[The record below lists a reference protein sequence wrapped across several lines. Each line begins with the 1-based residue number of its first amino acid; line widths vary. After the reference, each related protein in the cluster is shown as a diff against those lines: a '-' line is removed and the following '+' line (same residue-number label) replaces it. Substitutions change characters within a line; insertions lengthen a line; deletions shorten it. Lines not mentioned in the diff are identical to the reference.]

1 MRSVGID
8 IGGTFTDVVVM
19 GDDGSVST
27 TKSPST
33 PGRLQEGLLAALSA
47 AAEKEKTDLAALL
60 GRIDRIAHGTTVAT
74 NAFIER
80 RGAKVA
86 LLTTRGFEDTMIM
99 QRMMGMTAGLSPSEL
114 TDYSNRRVPDP
125 IVPRSLIFG
134 IRERIDYRGDVIAPL
149 VEQDVYE
156 AIARTKEAGIEAI
169 AVSYLWSFK
178 NTAHERKTMEIL
190 GEELPGVYLTASHEL
205 APRLGEYERTA
216 TAVINAYLGPL
227 VREYTDQLGRK
238 LDKNRL
244 FLLDSS
250 GGVMTPDEA
259 GRAPVRLLL
268 SGPSGGV
275 TAAKY
280 MGDLCGHENIISFDM
295 GGTSTDVAVIAAG
308 QAGQRKETV
317 AGKYHLLLPMLDVR
331 AIGAGGG
338 SIAGVEE
345 GGYIFVGPES
355 AGAEPGPACYGRG
368 GERPTVT
375 DADVALGIIDPDGF
389 LGGKLALDREKA
401 REAIRVHVADPLNV
415 SIEEA
420 AAGIKRIVDTRMADL
435 LRTVTIEQG
444 HDARE
449 FVLYAFGGAGPAH
462 APAFALDVVEEVLV
476 PASQSVFC
484 AFGAVASDIALSAG
498 RAEPKRYG
506 RDGKSAVALADVEA
520 IFKGL
525 EDQANE
531 SLAQQNVPPERR
543 RFRRVVEVRFIRQTK
558 SLSVPFPGSIEGLI
572 ENFLNAYK
580 TRYGAEAVPEKA
592 GFEFVTYVVE
602 ALGLLPRPDCARYP
616 SAGEDAHH
624 AVKANRPVYDMVEQ
638 GFVETPIY
646 RGEALQNGN
655 RIIGPAVIE
664 YESTTVVIHTGQV
677 GTIDEYLGISIR
689 RGCKGTDPRLPH
701 AGACLKSVPEN
712 PGRV

>member
-1 MRSVGID
+1 MSSIGID

-33 PGRLQEGLLAALSA
+33 PGRLQEGLLAALTA
-47 AAEKEKTDLAALL
+47 AAEKENTDLAELL

-80 RGAKVA
+80 RGARVA

-134 IRERIDYRGDVIAPL
+134 IRERIDYRGEVIAPL
-149 VEQDVYE
+149 VEQDVHD
-156 AIARTKEAGIEAI
+156 AISRIKEAGIEAI

-178 NTAHERKTMEIL
+178 NSVHEKRTMEIL
-190 GEELPGVYLTASHEL
+190 TGELPDVYLSVSHEL

-216 TAVINAYLGPL
+216 TTVINACLGPL
-227 VREYTDQLGRK
+227 VREYTDQLNRR
-238 LDKNRL
+238 LRNNRL

-280 MGDLCGHENIISFDM
+280 MGRLCGHENIISFDM

-308 QAGQRKETV
+308 QAGQRRETV

-338 SIAGVEE
+338 SIAGVEQ
-345 GGYIFVGPES
+345 GGYIYVGPES
-355 AGAEPGPACYGRG
+355 AGAEPGPACYGLG
-368 GERPTVT
+368 GELPTVT
-375 DADVALGIIDPDGF
+375 DADVVLGIIDPAGF

-401 REAIRVHVADPLNV
+401 RKAIKVHVADPLAL

-449 FVLYAFGGAGPAH
+449 FVLYAFGGAGPTH
-462 APAFALDVVEEVLV
+462 APAFALDVVEEVLI

-484 AFGAVASDIALSAG
+484 AFGAVASDITLNAG

-506 RDGKSAVALADVEA
+506 RDGKGAVELADMED
-520 IFKGL
+520 IFSGL
-525 EDQANE
+525 EEQADK
-531 SLAQQNVPPERR
+531 SLEQQGVPPEQRR
-543 RFRRVVEVRFIRQTK
+543 LQRVVEVRFIRQTK
-558 SLSVPFPGSIEGLI
+558 SLSVPFPGSVEGLVK
-572 ENFLNAYK
+572 NFLDAYTK
-580 TRYGAEAVPEKA
+580 RYGAEAVPEKA

-602 ALGLLPRPDCARYP
+602 AVGLLPRPDCARYP
-616 SAGEDAHH
+616 SAGMDASH
-624 AVKANRPVYDMVEQ
+624 AKKGSRPVYDMVKHV
-638 GFVETPIY
+638 FVDTPIY

-655 RIIGPAVIE
+655 RIDGPGIIE
-664 YESTTVVIHTGQV
+664 YETTTVVIHSGQV
-677 GTIDEYLGISIR
+677 GTIDEFLGISVR
-689 RGCKGTDPRLPH
+689 R
-701 AGACLKSVPEN
+701 V
-712 PGRV
+712 

>member
-1 MRSVGID
+1 MSSIGID

-33 PGRLQEGLLAALSA
+33 PGRLQEGLLAALTA
-47 AAEKEKTDLAALL
+47 AAEKENTDLAELL

-80 RGAKVA
+80 RGARVA

-134 IRERIDYRGDVIAPL
+134 IRERIDYRGEVIAPL
-149 VEQDVYE
+149 VEQDVHD
-156 AIARTKEAGIEAI
+156 AISRIKEAGIEAI

-178 NTAHERKTMEIL
+178 NSVHEKRTMEIL
-190 GEELPGVYLTASHEL
+190 TGELPDVYLSVSHEL

-216 TAVINAYLGPL
+216 TTVINACLGPL
-227 VREYTDQLGRK
+227 VREYTDQLNRR
-238 LDKNRL
+238 LRNNRL

-280 MGDLCGHENIISFDM
+280 MGRLCGHENIISFDM

-308 QAGQRKETV
+308 QAGQRRETV
-317 AGKYHLLLPMLDVR
+317 ADKYHLLLPMLDVR

-338 SIAGVEE
+338 SIAGVEQ
-345 GGYIFVGPES
+345 GGYIYVGPES
-355 AGAEPGPACYGRG
+355 AGAEPGPACYGLG
-368 GERPTVT
+368 GELPTVT
-375 DADVALGIIDPDGF
+375 DADVVLGIIDPAGF

-401 REAIRVHVADPLNV
+401 RKAIKVHVADPLAL

-449 FVLYAFGGAGPAH
+449 FVLYAFGGAGPTH
-462 APAFALDVVEEVLV
+462 APAFALDVVEEVLI

-484 AFGAVASDIALSAG
+484 AFGAVASDITLNAG

-506 RDGKSAVALADVEA
+506 RDGKGAVELADMED
-520 IFKGL
+520 IFSGL
-525 EDQANE
+525 EEQADK
-531 SLAQQNVPPERR
+531 SLEQQGVPPEQRR
-543 RFRRVVEVRFIRQTK
+543 LQRVVEVRFIRQTK
-558 SLSVPFPGSIEGLI
+558 SLSVPFPGSVEGLVK
-572 ENFLNAYK
+572 NFLDAYTK
-580 TRYGAEAVPEKA
+580 RYGAEAVPEKA

-602 ALGLLPRPDCARYP
+602 AVGLLPRPDCARYP
-616 SAGEDAHH
+616 SAGMDASH
-624 AVKANRPVYDMVEQ
+624 AKKGSRPVYDMVEQ

-646 RGEALQNGN
+646 WGETLRYGN
-655 RIIGPAVIE
+655 RIDGPAVIE
-664 YESTTVVIHTGQV
+664 YETTTVAIHSGQA
-677 GTIDEYLGISIR
+677 GTVDEFLGISIR
-689 RGCKGTDPRLPH
+689 R
-701 AGACLKSVPEN
+701 V
-712 PGRV
+712 

>member
-1 MRSVGID
+1 MSSIGID

-33 PGRLQEGLLAALSA
+33 PGRLQEGLLTALTA
-47 AAEKEKTDLAALL
+47 AAEKEKTDLATLL

-80 RGAKVA
+80 RGARVA

-134 IRERIDYRGDVIAPL
+134 IRERIDYRGEVISPL
-149 VEQDVYE
+149 AEQDVYD
-156 AIARTKEAGIEAI
+156 AVGSIREAGIEAI
-169 AVSYLWSFK
+169 AVSCLWSFK
-178 NTAHERKTMEIL
+178 NTAHERRTMEIL
-190 GEELPGVYLTASHEL
+190 SEELPGVYLTASHEL

-250 GGVMTPDEA
+250 GGVMTPIEA

-275 TAAKY
+275 TAARY
-280 MGDLCGHENIISFDM
+280 MGNLCGHDNIISFDM

-308 QAGQRKETV
+308 DAGQRRETV

-338 SIAGVEE
+338 SIAGVEP
-345 GGYIFVGPES
+345 GGYIYVGPES
-355 AGAEPGPACYGRG
+355 AGAEPGPACYSLG

-375 DADVALGIIDPDGF
+375 DADVVLGIIDPAGF
-389 LGGKLALDREKA
+389 LGGKLKLDKDKA
-401 REAIRVHVADPLNV
+401 RQAVKTHVADPLKL

-420 AAGIKRIVDTRMADL
+420 AAGIKRIVDARMADL

-449 FVLYAFGGAGPAH
+449 FVLYAFGGAGPTH
-462 APAFALDVVEEVLV
+462 APAFALDVVEEVLI

-484 AFGAVASDIALSAG
+484 AFGAVASDITLSAG

-506 RDGKSAVALADVEA
+506 RDGKGAVELADMAA
-520 IFKGL
+520 IFSIL
-525 EDQANE
+525 EEQADE
-531 SLAQQNVPPERR
+531 SLEQQGVPPEQR
-543 RFRRVVEVRFIRQTK
+543 RFQRVVEVRFIRQTK
-558 SLSVPFPGSIEGLI
+558 SLSVPFPGSIEGLVK
-572 ENFLNAYK
+572 NFLDAYTK
-580 TRYGAEAVPEKA
+580 RYGAEAVPEKA

-602 ALGLLPRPDCARYP
+602 AVGRLSRPDCARYP
-616 SAGEDAHH
+616 SAGTDPAH
-624 AVKANRPVYDMVEQ
+624 AMKCSRQVYDMVEQ
-638 GFVETPIY
+638 GFVDTPIY

-655 RIIGPAVIE
+655 RIIGPAIIE
-664 YESTTVVIHTGQV
+664 YETTTVAVHSGQACTV
-677 GTIDEYLGISIR
+677 DEFLGISIR
-689 RGCKGTDPRLPH
+689 R
-701 AGACLKSVPEN
+701 V
-712 PGRV
+712 

>member
-1 MRSVGID
+1 MSSIGID

-33 PGRLQEGLLAALSA
+33 PGRLQEGLLAALAA
-47 AAEKEKTDLAALL
+47 AAEKEKIDLAALL
-60 GRIDRIAHGTTVAT
+60 GRIDRIAHGTTAAT

-80 RGAKVA
+80 RGARVA

-134 IRERIDYRGDVIAPL
+134 IRERVDYRGDVIAPL
-149 VEQDVYE
+149 VEQDVYD
-156 AIARTKEAGIEAI
+156 AAARIKEAGIEAV

-178 NTAHERKTMEIL
+178 NTGHETRTREIL
-190 GEELPGVYLTASHEL
+190 AEELPGVYLSLSREL
-205 APRLGEYERTA
+205 VPRLGEYERTA
-216 TAVINAYLGPL
+216 TTVINAYLGPL
-227 VREYTDQLGRK
+227 VRNYTGQLNRRLGN
-238 LDKNRL
+238 NRL
-244 FLLDSS
+244 FLLDSC

-280 MGDLCGHENIISFDM
+280 MGNLCGHENIISFDM

-308 QAGQRKETV
+308 EASLRRETV
-317 AGKYHLLLPMLDVR
+317 ADKYHLLLPMLDVR

-338 SIAGVEE
+338 SVAGVEE

-375 DADVALGIIDPDGF
+375 DADVVLGIIDPNGF

-401 REAIRVHVADPLNV
+401 RGAIRAHVADPLRLP
-415 SIEEA
+415 IEEA

-462 APAFALDVVEEVLV
+462 APAFALEVVQEVII

-484 AFGAVASDIALSAG
+484 AYGAVASDITLSMG

-506 RDGKSAVALADVEA
+506 RDGTGAIEPAGLDA
-520 IFKGL
+520 IFRNL
-525 EDQANE
+525 EDQANA
-531 SLAQQNVPPERR
+531 SLAQQNVPPEQR

-558 SLSVPFPGSIEGLI
+558 SLSVPFPGTIEGLV
-572 ENFLNAYK
+572 ENFLDAYEK
-580 TRYGAEAVPEKA
+580 RYGAEAIPEKV

-602 ALGLLPRPDCARYP
+602 AVGLLPRPDCARYP
-616 SAGEDAHH
+616 PAGEDSAH
-624 AVKANRPVYDMVEQ
+624 ALKGSRPVYDMVKQ
-638 GFVETPIY
+638 VFVDTPIY
-646 RGEALQNGN
+646 RGEALQHGN
-655 RIIGPAVIE
+655 RVSGPAIIE
-664 YESTTVVIHTGQV
+664 YETTTVAIHSGQA
-677 GTIDEYLGISIR
+677 GTVDEFLGISVR
-689 RGCKGTDPRLPH
+689 R
-701 AGACLKSVPEN
+701 V
-712 PGRV
+712 

>member
-1 MRSVGID
+1 MSSIGID

-33 PGRLQEGLLAALSA
+33 PGRLQEGLLAALTA

-80 RGAKVA
+80 RGARVA

-149 VEQDVYE
+149 VEQDVHD
-156 AIARTKEAGIEAI
+156 AINRIKEAGIEAI

-178 NTAHERKTMEIL
+178 NSIHEKRTMEIL
-190 GEELPGVYLTASHEL
+190 TGELPDVYLSVSHEL

-216 TAVINAYLGPL
+216 TTVINACLGPL
-227 VREYTDQLGRK
+227 VREYTDQLNRR
-238 LDKNRL
+238 LSDNRL

-280 MGDLCGHENIISFDM
+280 MGRLCGHENIISFDM

-308 QAGQRKETV
+308 QAGQRRETV
-317 AGKYHLLLPMLDVR
+317 ADKYHLLLPMLDVR

-338 SIAGVEE
+338 SIAGVEQ
-345 GGYIFVGPES
+345 GGYIYVGPES
-355 AGAEPGPACYGRG
+355 AGAEPGPACYGLG
-368 GERPTVT
+368 GELPTVT
-375 DADVALGIIDPDGF
+375 DADVVLGIIDPAGF

-401 REAIRVHVADPLNV
+401 REAIKVHVADPLAL

-449 FVLYAFGGAGPAH
+449 FVLYAFGGAGPTH
-462 APAFALDVVEEVLV
+462 APAFALDVVEEVLI

-484 AFGAVASDIALSAG
+484 AFGAVASDITLNAG

-506 RDGKSAVALADVEA
+506 RDGKGAVELADMED
-520 IFKGL
+520 IFSSL
-525 EDQANE
+525 EEQADE
-531 SLAQQNVPPERR
+531 SLEQQGVPPEQRR
-543 RFRRVVEVRFIRQTK
+543 LRRVVEVRFIRQTK
-558 SLSVPFPGSIEGLI
+558 SLSVPFPGSVEGLVK
-572 ENFLNAYK
+572 NFLDAYTK
-580 TRYGAEAVPEKA
+580 RYGAEAVPEKA

-602 ALGLLPRPDCARYP
+602 AVGLLPRPDCARYP
-616 SAGEDAHH
+616 SAGTDPGH
-624 AVKANRPVYDMVEQ
+624 AMKGSRPVYDMVEHV
-638 GFVETPIY
+638 FVDTPIY

-655 RIIGPAVIE
+655 RIDGPGIIE
-664 YESTTVVIHTGQV
+664 YETTTVVIHSGQA
-677 GTIDEYLGISIR
+677 GTIDEFLGISIR
-689 RGCKGTDPRLPH
+689 RI
-701 AGACLKSVPEN
+701 
-712 PGRV
+712 

>member
-1 MRSVGID
+1 MSSIGID

-33 PGRLQEGLLAALSA
+33 PGRLLEGLLAALTA
-47 AAEKEKTDLAALL
+47 AAEKEQTDLAALL

-80 RGAKVA
+80 SGARVA

-149 VEQDVYE
+149 VEQDVHD
-156 AIARTKEAGIEAI
+156 AISRIKEAGIEAI

-178 NTAHERKTMEIL
+178 NSAHEKKTREIL
-190 GEELPGVYLTASHEL
+190 AGELPGVFLSVSHEL

-216 TAVINAYLGPL
+216 TTVINACLGPL
-227 VREYTDQLGRK
+227 VREYTGQLNRR
-238 LDKNRL
+238 LRNNRL

-250 GGVMTPDEA
+250 GGVMTADEA

-280 MGDLCGHENIISFDM
+280 MGRLCGHENIISFDM

-308 QAGQRKETV
+308 QAGQRRETV

-338 SIAGVEE
+338 SIAGVEQ
-345 GGYIFVGPES
+345 GGYIYVGPES
-355 AGAEPGPACYGRG
+355 AGAEPGPACYGLG

-375 DADVALGIIDPDGF
+375 DADVVLGIIDPAGF

-401 REAIRVHVADPLNV
+401 QEAIKVHVADPLRL

-420 AAGIKRIVDTRMADL
+420 AAGIKRIVDARMADL

-449 FVLYAFGGAGPAH
+449 FVLYAFGGAGPTH
-462 APAFALDVVEEVLV
+462 APAFALDVVEEVLI

-484 AFGAVASDIALSAG
+484 AFGAVASDITLSAG

-506 RDGKSAVALADVEA
+506 RDGKGAVELADMEDV
-520 IFKGL
+520 FRSL
-525 EDQANE
+525 EKQADE
-531 SLAQQNVPPERR
+531 SLEQQGVLPEQR

-558 SLSVPFPGSIEGLI
+558 SLSVPFPGSIEGLVK
-572 ENFLNAYK
+572 NFLDAYTK
-580 TRYGAEAVPEKA
+580 RYGAEAVPEKA

-602 ALGLLPRPDCARYP
+602 AVGRLPRPDCARYP
-616 SAGEDAHH
+616 SAGTDPSH
-624 AVKANRPVYDMVEQ
+624 AMKCSRPVYDMVER
-638 GFVETPIY
+638 GFVDTPIY
-646 RGEALQNGN
+646 RGEALQNSN
-655 RIIGPAVIE
+655 RIIGPAIIE
-664 YESTTVVIHTGQV
+664 YETTTVAIHAGQV
-677 GTIDEYLGISIR
+677 GTIDEFLGISIR
-689 RGCKGTDPRLPH
+689 R
-701 AGACLKSVPEN
+701 V
-712 PGRV
+712 

>member
-1 MRSVGID
+1 MSSIGID

-33 PGRLQEGLLAALSA
+33 PGRLQEGLLAALTA

-80 RGAKVA
+80 RGARVA

-149 VEQDVYE
+149 VEQDVHD
-156 AIARTKEAGIEAI
+156 AISRIKEAGIEAI

-178 NTAHERKTMEIL
+178 NSVHEKRTMEIL
-190 GEELPGVYLTASHEL
+190 TGELPDVYLSVSHEL

-216 TAVINAYLGPL
+216 TTVINACLGPL
-227 VREYTDQLGRK
+227 VREYTDQLNRR
-238 LDKNRL
+238 LRDNRL

-280 MGDLCGHENIISFDM
+280 VGRLCGHENIISFDM

-308 QAGQRKETV
+308 QAGQRRETV
-317 AGKYHLLLPMLDVR
+317 ADKYHLLLPMLDVR

-338 SIAGVEE
+338 SIAGVEQ
-345 GGYIFVGPES
+345 GGYIYVGPES
-355 AGAEPGPACYGRG
+355 AGAEPGPACYGLG

-375 DADVALGIIDPDGF
+375 DADVVLGIIDPAGF

-401 REAIRVHVADPLNV
+401 REAIKAHVADPLAL

-462 APAFALDVVEEVLV
+462 APAFALDVVEEVLI

-484 AFGAVASDIALSAG
+484 AFGAVASDITLSAG

-506 RDGKSAVALADVEA
+506 RDGKGAVELADMED
-520 IFKGL
+520 IFSGL
-525 EDQANE
+525 EEQADA
-531 SLAQQNVPPERR
+531 SLEQQGVPPEQRR
-543 RFRRVVEVRFIRQTK
+543 LRRVVEVRFIRQTK
-558 SLSVPFPGSIEGLI
+558 SLSVPFPGSVEGLVK
-572 ENFLNAYK
+572 NFLDAYTK
-580 TRYGAEAVPEKA
+580 RYGAEAVPEKA

-602 ALGLLPRPDCARYP
+602 AVGLLPRPDCARYP
-616 SAGEDAHH
+616 SAGTDPGH
-624 AVKANRPVYDMVEQ
+624 AMKGSRPVYDMVEQ
-638 GFVETPIY
+638 GFVQTPIY
-646 RGEALQNGN
+646 RGETLRNGN
-655 RIIGPAVIE
+655 RIDGPAVIE
-664 YESTTVVIHTGQV
+664 YETTTVAIHSGQAGMV
-677 GTIDEYLGISIR
+677 DEFLGISIR
-689 RGCKGTDPRLPH
+689 R
-701 AGACLKSVPEN
+701 V
-712 PGRV
+712 

>member
-1 MRSVGID
+1 MSSVGID

-33 PGRLQEGLLAALSA
+33 PGRLQEGLLAALTA

-80 RGAKVA
+80 RGAKAA

-134 IRERIDYRGDVIAPL
+134 IRERVDYRGDVIAPL
-149 VEQDVYE
+149 AEQDVYD
-156 AIARTKEAGIEAI
+156 AAAGIKEAGIEAV

-178 NTAHERKTMEIL
+178 NSAHERRTMEIL

-280 MGDLCGHENIISFDM
+280 MGDLCGHDNIISFDM

-308 QAGQRKETV
+308 QAGQRRETV

-338 SIAGVEE
+338 SIAGVEQ
-345 GGYIFVGPES
+345 GGYIYVGPES
-355 AGAEPGPACYGRG
+355 AGAEPGPACYGLG

-375 DADVALGIIDPDGF
+375 DADVVLGIIDPAGF

-401 REAIRVHVADPLNV
+401 QEAIKVHVADPLRL

-420 AAGIKRIVDTRMADL
+420 AAGIKRIVDARMADL

-449 FVLYAFGGAGPAH
+449 FVLYAFGGAGPTH
-462 APAFALDVVEEVLV
+462 APAFALDVVEEVLI

-484 AFGAVASDIALSAG
+484 AFGAVASDITLSAG

-506 RDGKSAVALADVEA
+506 RDGKGAVELADMEDV
-520 IFKGL
+520 FRSL
-525 EDQANE
+525 EKQADE
-531 SLAQQNVPPERR
+531 SLEQQGVLPEQR

-558 SLSVPFPGSIEGLI
+558 SLSVPFPGSIEGLVK
-572 ENFLNAYK
+572 NFLDAYTK
-580 TRYGAEAVPEKA
+580 RYGAEAVPEKA

-602 ALGLLPRPDCARYP
+602 AVGRLPRPDCARYP
-616 SAGEDAHH
+616 SAGTDPSH
-624 AVKANRPVYDMVEQ
+624 AMKCSRPVYDMVER
-638 GFVETPIY
+638 GFVDTPIY
-646 RGEALQNGN
+646 RGEALQNSN
-655 RIIGPAVIE
+655 RIIGPAIIE
-664 YESTTVVIHTGQV
+664 YETTTVAIHAGQV
-677 GTIDEYLGISIR
+677 GTIDEFLGISIR
-689 RGCKGTDPRLPH
+689 R
-701 AGACLKSVPEN
+701 V
-712 PGRV
+712 

>member
-1 MRSVGID
+1 MSSVGID
-8 IGGTFTDVVVM
+8 IGGTFTDIVVM
-19 GDDGSVST
+19 GNDGSVST

-33 PGRLQEGLLAALSA
+33 PGRLLEGLLATLSA
-47 AAEKEKTDLAALL
+47 AAEKEQTDLATLL

-80 RGAKVA
+80 RGARVA

-134 IRERIDYRGDVIAPL
+134 IRERIDYRGEVIAPL
-149 VEQDVYE
+149 AEQDVYD
-156 AIARTKEAGIEAI
+156 AVGSIKEAGIEAI

-178 NTAHERKTMEIL
+178 NTAHERRTMKIL
-190 GEELPGVYLTASHEL
+190 GEELPGLYLTASHEL

-227 VREYTDQLGRK
+227 VREYTDQLGRR

-250 GGVMTPDEA
+250 GSVMTPDEA

-275 TAAKY
+275 TAARY
-280 MGDLCGHENIISFDM
+280 IGNLCGHDNIISFDM

-308 QAGQRKETV
+308 EASLRKETV
-317 AGKYHLLLPMLDVR
+317 ADKYHLLLPMLDVR
-331 AIGAGGG
+331 TIGAGGG
-338 SIAGVEE
+338 SIAGVEQ
-345 GGYIFVGPES
+345 GGYIYVGPES

-368 GERPTVT
+368 GARPTVT
-375 DADVALGIIDPDGF
+375 DADVVLGIIDPEGF
-389 LGGKLALDREKA
+389 LGGKLKLDMNKA
-401 REAIRVHVADPLNV
+401 REAVKIHVADPLGLP
-415 SIEEA
+415 IEEA

-462 APAFALDVVEEVLV
+462 APAFALDMVEEVMI

-484 AFGAVASDIALSAG
+484 AFGAVASDIALSMG

-506 RDGKSAVALADVEA
+506 RDGKGAVELADIEA
-520 IFKGL
+520 IFREL
-525 EDQANE
+525 EDQADK
-531 SLAQQNVPPERR
+531 SLDMQNITPEHR
-543 RFRRVVEVRFIRQTK
+543 RFHRVVEVRFIRQTK
-558 SLSVPFPGSIEGLI
+558 SLSVLFPGSIEGLI
-572 ENFLNAYK
+572 DNFLSAYK
-580 TRYGAEAVPEKA
+580 KRYGAEAIPEKA

-602 ALGLLPRPDCARYP
+602 AIGLLPRPDCARYP
-616 SAGEDAHH
+616 SAGGDASH
-624 AVKANRPVYDMVEQ
+624 AGKGSRPVYDMVKQ
-638 GFVETPIY
+638 VFVDTPIY
-646 RGEALQNGN
+646 WGEALQNGN
-655 RIIGPAVIE
+655 RIAGPAVIE
-664 YESTTVVIHTGQV
+664 YETTTVAIHAGQV
-677 GTIDEYLGISIR
+677 GTIDEFLGISIR
-689 RGCKGTDPRLPH
+689 RV
-701 AGACLKSVPEN
+701 S
-712 PGRV
+712 

>member
-1 MRSVGID
+1 MSSIGID

-19 GDDGSVST
+19 DDDGSVST

-33 PGRLQEGLLAALSA
+33 PGRLQEGLLAALTA
-47 AAEKEKTDLAALL
+47 AAEKQKTDLATLL
-60 GRIDRIAHGTTVAT
+60 GHIDRIAHGTTVAT

-80 RGAKVA
+80 RGARVA

-134 IRERIDYRGDVIAPL
+134 IRERIDYRGEVMAPL
-149 VEQDVYE
+149 AEQDVYD
-156 AIARTKEAGIEAI
+156 AVGRIKDAGVDAI

-178 NTAHERKTMEIL
+178 NTAHERRTREIL
-190 GEELPGVYLTASHEL
+190 AAELPGMYLSLSHQL
-205 APRLGEYERTA
+205 VPRLGEYERTA
-216 TAVINAYLGPL
+216 TTVINAYLGPL
-227 VREYTDQLGRK
+227 VREYADQLNRRLG
-238 LDKNRL
+238 DKRL
-244 FLLDSS
+244 FLLDSC

-280 MGDLCGHENIISFDM
+280 MGNLCGHENIISFDM

-308 QAGQRKETV
+308 DAGQRKETV
-317 AGKYHLLLPMLDVR
+317 ADKYHLLLPMLDVR

-345 GGYIFVGPES
+345 GGYIYVGPES

-368 GERPTVT
+368 GARPTVT
-375 DADVALGIIDPDGF
+375 DADVVLGIIDPKGF
-389 LGGKLALDREKA
+389 LGGKLILDREKA
-401 REAIRVHVADPLNV
+401 REAIRVHVADPLGLP
-415 SIEEA
+415 IEEA
-420 AAGIKRIVDTRMADL
+420 AAGIKRIVDARMADL

-462 APAFALDVVEEVLV
+462 APAFALDVVEEVV
-476 PASQSVFC
+476 IPASQSVFC
-484 AFGAVASDIALSAG
+484 AFGAVASDIALSMG

-506 RDGKSAVALADVEA
+506 RDGNGAVGHADIEA
-520 IFKGL
+520 IFREL
-525 EDQANE
+525 EDQADK
-531 SLAQQNVPPERR
+531 SLGAQNVAPERR
-543 RFRRVVEVRFIRQTK
+543 RFHRVVEVRFIRQTK
-558 SLSVPFPGSIEGLI
+558 SLSVPYPGSIEGLV
-572 ENFLNAYK
+572 ENFLTAYR

-592 GFEFVTYVVE
+592 GFEFVTYVIE

-616 SAGEDAHH
+616 LAGEEAEH
-624 AVKANRPVYDMVEQ
+624 AVKGNRPVYDMVAQ

-646 RGEALQNGN
+646 QGEALRNGN
-655 RIIGPAVIE
+655 RIAGPAVIE
-664 YESTTVVIHTGQV
+664 YETTTVAIHSGQV
-677 GTIDEYLGISIR
+677 GTVDDFLGISIR
-689 RGCKGTDPRLPH
+689 RM
-701 AGACLKSVPEN
+701 S
-712 PGRV
+712 

>member
-1 MRSVGID
+1 MSSIGID

-33 PGRLQEGLLAALSA
+33 PGRLLEGLLAALTA
-47 AAEKEKTDLAALL
+47 AAEKEQTDLAALL
-60 GRIDRIAHGTTVAT
+60 GGIDRIAHGTTVAT

-80 RGAKVA
+80 RGARVA

-134 IRERIDYRGDVIAPL
+134 IRERIDYRGDVISPL
-149 VEQDVYE
+149 AEQDVYD
-156 AIARTKEAGIEAI
+156 AVARIKEAGIEAV

-178 NTAHERKTMEIL
+178 NTGHETRTREIL
-190 GEELPGVYLTASHEL
+190 AEELPGIYLSLSHEL
-205 APRLGEYERTA
+205 VPRLGEYERTA
-216 TAVINAYLGPL
+216 TTVINAYLGPL
-227 VREYTDQLGRK
+227 VRNYTGQLNRR
-238 LDKNRL
+238 LDNNRL
-244 FLLDSS
+244 FLLDSC

-280 MGDLCGHENIISFDM
+280 MGNICGHDNIISFDM

-308 QAGQRKETV
+308 EANRRRETV
-317 AGKYHLLLPMLDVR
+317 TDKYHLLLPMLDVR

-338 SIAGVEE
+338 SIAGVEP
-345 GGYIFVGPES
+345 GGYIYVGPES
-355 AGAEPGPACYGRG
+355 AGAEPGPACYGLG

-375 DADVALGIIDPDGF
+375 DADVVLGIIDPDGF
-389 LGGKLALDREKA
+389 LGGKLTLDRDKA
-401 REAIRVHVADPLNV
+401 REAIRVHVASPLNV
-415 SIEEA
+415 PTEQA
-420 AAGIKRIVDTRMADL
+420 AAGIKRIVDARMADL

-444 HDARE
+444 HDARD

-462 APAFALDVVEEVLV
+462 APAFALDVVEEVLI

-484 AFGAVASDIALSAG
+484 ALGAVASDIRLSVG
-498 RAEPKRYG
+498 RTEPRRFG
-506 RDGKSAVALADVEA
+506 RDGKGALQPGDIEEIFRNLEGQAD
-520 IFKGL
+520 
-525 EDQANE
+525 E
-531 SLAQQNVPPERR
+531 SLAQQNVPPGQR
-543 RFRRVVEVRFIRQTK
+543 RFQRVVEVRFIRQTK
-558 SLSVPFPGSIEGLI
+558 SLSVPFPGTIEGLV
-572 ENFLNAYK
+572 ENFLNAYMQ
-580 TRYGAEAVPEKA
+580 RYGAEAVPEKA

-602 ALGLLPRPDCARYP
+602 AVGLLPRPDCARYP
-616 SAGEDAHH
+616 GAGAAANH
-624 AVKANRPVYDMVEQ
+624 ARKGSRPVYDMVEQ
-638 GFVETPIY
+638 DFVETPIY

-655 RIIGPAVIE
+655 RIAGPAVIE
-664 YESTTVVIHTGQV
+664 YETTTVAIHSGQV
-677 GTIDEYLGISIR
+677 GTVDEFLGISIR
-689 RGCKGTDPRLPH
+689 RVK
-701 AGACLKSVPEN
+701 
-712 PGRV
+712 

>member
-1 MRSVGID
+1 MSSVGID

-33 PGRLQEGLLAALSA
+33 PGRLQEGLLAALTA

-80 RGAKVA
+80 RGAKAA

-134 IRERIDYRGDVIAPL
+134 IRERVDYRGDVIAPL
-149 VEQDVYE
+149 AEQDVYD
-156 AIARTKEAGIEAI
+156 AAAGIKEAGIEAV

-178 NTAHERKTMEIL
+178 NSAHERRAMEIL

-280 MGDLCGHENIISFDM
+280 MGDLCGHDNIISFDM

-308 QAGQRKETV
+308 QAGQRRETV

-338 SIAGVEE
+338 SIAGVEQ
-345 GGYIFVGPES
+345 GGYIYVGPES
-355 AGAEPGPACYGRG
+355 AGAEPGPACYGLG

-375 DADVALGIIDPDGF
+375 DADVVLGIIDPAGF

-401 REAIRVHVADPLNV
+401 QEAIKVHVADPLRL

-420 AAGIKRIVDTRMADL
+420 AAGIKRIVDARMADL

-449 FVLYAFGGAGPAH
+449 FVLYAFGGAGPTH
-462 APAFALDVVEEVLV
+462 APAFALDVVEEVLI

-484 AFGAVASDIALSAG
+484 AFGAVASDITLNAG

-506 RDGKSAVALADVEA
+506 RDGKGAVELADMED
-520 IFKGL
+520 IFSSL
-525 EDQANE
+525 EEQADE
-531 SLAQQNVPPERR
+531 SLEQQGVPPEQR

-558 SLSVPFPGSIEGLI
+558 SLSVPFPGSIEGLVK
-572 ENFLNAYK
+572 NFLDAYTK
-580 TRYGAEAVPEKA
+580 RYGAEAVPEKA

-602 ALGLLPRPDCARYP
+602 AVGQLPRPDCARYP
-616 SAGEDAHH
+616 SAGTDPDH
-624 AVKANRPVYDMVEQ
+624 AMKCSRPVYDMVEQ
-638 GFVETPIY
+638 GFVDTPIY

-655 RIIGPAVIE
+655 RIIGPAIIE
-664 YESTTVVIHTGQV
+664 YETTTVAIHSGQACTV
-677 GTIDEYLGISIR
+677 DEFLGISIR
-689 RGCKGTDPRLPH
+689 R
-701 AGACLKSVPEN
+701 V
-712 PGRV
+712 

>member
-1 MRSVGID
+1 MSSIGID

-19 GDDGSVST
+19 GEDGSVTT
-27 TKSPST
+27 TKSPTT
-33 PGRLQEGLLAALSA
+33 PGRLQQGLVKALRA
-47 AAEKEKTDLAALL
+47 AAEKEQTDLAALL

-114 TDYSNRRVPDP
+114 TDYSNRRVPEP

-134 IRERIDYRGDVIAPL
+134 IRERIDYRGEVIAPL
-149 VEQDVYE
+149 AEQDVYDT
-156 AIARTKEAGIEAI
+156 IDSINKSGIEAI

-178 NTAHERKTMEIL
+178 NTAHEQRTMEIL
-190 GEELPGVYLTASHEL
+190 TEALPGVYLTASHEL

-227 VREYTDQLGRK
+227 VREYTDQLDRK
-238 LDKNRL
+238 LDKSRL

-250 GGVMTPDEA
+250 GGVMTPGEA
-259 GRAPVRLLL
+259 GRSPVRLLL

-280 MGDLCGHENIISFDM
+280 MGNLCGHDNIISFDM
-295 GGTSTDVAVIAAG
+295 GGTSTDVAVIASG
-308 QAGQRKETV
+308 DAGQRRETV

-338 SIAGVEE
+338 SIAGVEP

-355 AGAEPGPACYGRG
+355 AGAEPGPACYGLG
-368 GERPTVT
+368 GDRPTVT
-375 DADVALGIIDPDGF
+375 DADVVLGIIDPDGF
-389 LGGKLALDREKA
+389 LGGKLSLDMSKA
-401 REAIRVHVADPLNV
+401 RQALKVFVADPLGL

-420 AAGIKRIVDTRMADL
+420 AAGIKRIVDARMADL
-435 LRTVTIEQG
+435 LKTVTIEQG

-449 FVLYAFGGAGPAH
+449 FVLYAFGGAGPTH
-462 APAFALDVVEEVLV
+462 APAFALDVVEEVLI

-484 AFGAVASDIALSAG
+484 ALGAIASDIRLSVG
-498 RAEPKRYG
+498 RTEPRRFD
-506 RDGKSAVALADVEA
+506 RDGKGALQLADIEE
-520 IFKGL
+520 FFRGL
-525 EDQANE
+525 EDRADE
-531 SLAQQNVPPERR
+531 SLEQQNVPPERR

-558 SLSVPFPGSIEGLI
+558 SLSVPFPGTIEGLV

-580 TRYGAEAVPEKA
+580 QRYGAEALPEKA

-602 ALGLLPRPDCARYP
+602 AVGLLPRPDSVQYP
-616 SAGEDAHH
+616 SSGADARH
-624 AVKANRPVYDMVEQ
+624 ACTGARPVYDIVEQ
-638 GFVETPIY
+638 GFIDTPIY
-646 RGEALQNGN
+646 RGEALRNGN
-655 RIIGPAVIE
+655 RIAGPAIIE
-664 YESTTVVIHTGQV
+664 YDTTTVAIHSGQSGAV
-677 GTIDEYLGISIR
+677 DEFLGISIR
-689 RGCKGTDPRLPH
+689 RT
-701 AGACLKSVPEN
+701 
-712 PGRV
+712 

>member
-1 MRSVGID
+1 MSSVGID

-33 PGRLQEGLLAALSA
+33 PGRLQEGLLAALTA
-47 AAEKEKTDLAALL
+47 AAEKEQVDLATLL
-60 GRIDRIAHGTTVAT
+60 DGIDRIAHGTTVAT

-80 RGAKVA
+80 RGARVA

-114 TDYSNRRVPDP
+114 TDYSNRRVPEP

-134 IRERIDYRGDVIAPL
+134 IRERIDYRGGVIAPL
-149 VEQDVYE
+149 VEQDVYD
-156 AIARTKEAGIEAI
+156 AIDRIKEAGIDAV

-178 NTAHERKTMEIL
+178 NFAHEKRTREIL
-190 GEELPGVYLTASHEL
+190 TEELPGIYLSMSHEL
-205 APRLGEYERTA
+205 VPRLGEYERTA
-216 TAVINAYLGPL
+216 TTVINAYLGPL
-227 VREYTDQLGRK
+227 VRKYTNQLNRRLG
-238 LDKNRL
+238 DNRL
-244 FLLDSS
+244 FLLDSC

-280 MGDLCGHENIISFDM
+280 MGLLCGHENIISFDM

-308 QAGQRKETV
+308 EASRRKETV
-317 AGKYHLLLPMLDVR
+317 ADKYHLLLPMLDVR

-345 GGYIFVGPES
+345 GGYIYVGPES

-368 GERPTVT
+368 GARPTVT
-375 DADVALGIIDPDGF
+375 DADVVLGIIDPNGF
-389 LGGKLALDREKA
+389 LGGKLMLDREKA
-401 REAIRVHVADPLNV
+401 REAIRINVADPLKL
-415 SIEEA
+415 STEEA

-444 HDARE
+444 YDARE

-462 APAFALDVVEEVLV
+462 APAFALDVVEEILI

-484 AFGAVASDIALSAG
+484 AFGAVASDIALSTG

-506 RDGKSAVALADVEA
+506 RDGKGAVELADIET
-520 IFKGL
+520 IFGSL

-531 SLAQQNVPPERR
+531 SLDLQNVPPGQRR
-543 RFRRVVEVRFIRQTK
+543 LRRVVEVRFIRQTK
-558 SLSVPFPGSIEGLI
+558 SLSVPFPGTIEGLV
-572 ENFLNAYK
+572 ENFLDTYK
-580 TRYGAEAVPEKA
+580 KRYGAEAIPEKA

-602 ALGLLPRPDCARYP
+602 AVGLLPRPDCARYP
-616 SAGEDAHH
+616 PAGANASH
-624 AVKANRPVYDMVEQ
+624 AGKGNRPVYDMVKQ
-638 GFVETPIY
+638 VFVDTPIY

-655 RIIGPAVIE
+655 RIDGPAIIE
-664 YESTTVVIHTGQV
+664 YETTTVAIHSGQM
-677 GTIDEYLGISIR
+677 GTIDEFLGISIR
-689 RGCKGTDPRLPH
+689 RSR
-701 AGACLKSVPEN
+701 
-712 PGRV
+712 

>member
-1 MRSVGID
+1 MSSIGID

-33 PGRLQEGLLAALSA
+33 PGRLQEGLLAALTA
-47 AAEKEKTDLAALL
+47 AAEKEQTDLAALL

-80 RGAKVA
+80 RGARVA

-149 VEQDVYE
+149 VEQDVHD
-156 AIARTKEAGIEAI
+156 AISRIKEAGIEAI

-178 NTAHERKTMEIL
+178 NSVHERRTMEIL
-190 GEELPGVYLTASHEL
+190 TGELPDVYLSVSHEL

-216 TAVINAYLGPL
+216 TTVINACLGPL
-227 VREYTDQLGRK
+227 VREYTDQLNRR
-238 LDKNRL
+238 LRNNRL

-280 MGDLCGHENIISFDM
+280 MGRLCGHENIISFDM

-308 QAGQRKETV
+308 QAGQRRETV

-331 AIGAGGG
+331 AIGGGGG
-338 SIAGVEE
+338 SIAGVEQ
-345 GGYIFVGPES
+345 GGYIYVGPES
-355 AGAEPGPACYGRG
+355 AGAEPGPACYGLG
-368 GERPTVT
+368 GELPTVT
-375 DADVALGIIDPDGF
+375 DADVVLGIIDPAGF

-401 REAIRVHVADPLNV
+401 REAIKIHVADPLAL

-462 APAFALDVVEEVLV
+462 APAFALDVVEEVLI

-484 AFGAVASDIALSAG
+484 AFGAVASDITLNAG

-506 RDGKSAVALADVEA
+506 RDGKGAAELADIEDM
-520 IFKGL
+520 FSSL
-525 EDQANE
+525 EEQADE
-531 SLAQQNVPPERR
+531 SLEQQGVPPEQR
-543 RFRRVVEVRFIRQTK
+543 RFRHVVEVRFIRQTK
-558 SLSVPFPGSIEGLI
+558 SLSVPYPGSLEGLVK
-572 ENFLNAYK
+572 NFLDAYTK
-580 TRYGAEAVPEKA
+580 RYGAEAVPEKA

-602 ALGLLPRPDCARYP
+602 AVGLLPRPDCARYP
-616 SAGEDAHH
+616 SAGTDPGHGL
-624 AVKANRPVYDMVEQ
+624 KGSRPVYDMVEQ

-646 RGEALQNGN
+646 RGETLRNGN
-655 RIIGPAVIE
+655 RIDGPAVIE
-664 YESTTVVIHTGQV
+664 YETTTVAIHSGQA
-677 GTIDEYLGISIR
+677 GTVDEFLGISIR
-689 RGCKGTDPRLPH
+689 R
-701 AGACLKSVPEN
+701 V
-712 PGRV
+712 

>member
-1 MRSVGID
+1 MPSIGID

-33 PGRLQEGLLAALSA
+33 PGRLQEGLLAALTA

-80 RGAKVA
+80 RGARVA

-149 VEQDVYE
+149 VEQDVHD
-156 AIARTKEAGIEAI
+156 AINRIKEARIEAI

-178 NTAHERKTMEIL
+178 NSVHEKRTMEIL
-190 GEELPGVYLTASHEL
+190 TGELPDVYLSVSHEL

-216 TAVINAYLGPL
+216 TTVINACLGPL
-227 VREYTDQLGRK
+227 VRDYTDQLNRR
-238 LDKNRL
+238 LHDNRL

-280 MGDLCGHENIISFDM
+280 MGRLCGHENIISFDM

-308 QAGQRKETV
+308 QAGQRRETV
-317 AGKYHLLLPMLDVR
+317 ADKYHLLLPMLDVR

-338 SIAGVEE
+338 SIAGVEQ
-345 GGYIFVGPES
+345 GGYIYVGPES
-355 AGAEPGPACYGRG
+355 AGAEPGPACYGLG
-368 GERPTVT
+368 GELPTVT
-375 DADVALGIIDPDGF
+375 DADVVLGIIDPAGF

-401 REAIRVHVADPLNV
+401 REAIKVHVADPLAL

-462 APAFALDVVEEVLV
+462 APAFALDVVEEVLI

-484 AFGAVASDIALSAG
+484 AFGAVASDITLNAG

-506 RDGKSAVALADVEA
+506 RDGKGAVELADMED
-520 IFKGL
+520 IFSGL
-525 EDQANE
+525 EEQADK
-531 SLAQQNVPPERR
+531 SLEQQGVPPEQRR
-543 RFRRVVEVRFIRQTK
+543 LQRVVEVRFIRQTK
-558 SLSVPFPGSIEGLI
+558 SLSVPFPGSVEGLVK
-572 ENFLNAYK
+572 NFLDAYTK
-580 TRYGAEAVPEKA
+580 RYGAEAVPEKA

-602 ALGLLPRPDCARYP
+602 AVGLLPRPDCARYP
-616 SAGEDAHH
+616 SAGMDASH
-624 AVKANRPVYDMVEQ
+624 AKKGSRPVYDMVKHV
-638 GFVETPIY
+638 FVDTPIY

-655 RIIGPAVIE
+655 RIDGPAVIE
-664 YESTTVVIHTGQV
+664 YETTTVAIHSGQA
-677 GTIDEYLGISIR
+677 GTVDEFLGISIR
-689 RGCKGTDPRLPH
+689 R
-701 AGACLKSVPEN
+701 V
-712 PGRV
+712 